1 MIQRKNRK
9 TKKLVTSFLK
19 ETVENADLHK
29 AVLNKA
35 MITKEYCVIYDFLAP
50 LKNLNTFGSFHL
62 FRADVY
68 LINKNV
74 VFIQQLRRILIQNK
88 FLD

>member
-1 MIQRKNRK
+1 MMTQILMSWFKESTERPK
-9 TKKLVTSFLK
+9 TSFLN

-35 MITKEYCVIYDFLAP
+35 MTTKEYCVIYDFLAP

-62 FRADVY
+62 FRADV
-68 LINKNV
+68 
-74 VFIQQLRRILIQNK
+74 
-88 FLD
+88 